1 VPNSAPCQYS
11 LKFVRHHIN
20 YPIFVKELT
29 RNMQKTAERNTLSC
43 TVVNVNKY
51 CFNFLT
57 EEEKELVEQ
66 KQVTVEY
73 KKGEIIA
80 KQGTFTTHILLVS
93 EGLAKVYYEENYKSL
108 ILRIAAPGSLIGLT
122 SLPLNQNVFQ
132 YTASA
137 YINTTVK
144 LIEIDIIR
152 KLILNNGQFASAI
165 VDVLCETS
173 IQKNRRFFCLTH
185 RQSYGKL
192 ADIILCLASN
202 IFKQDEFDLAM
213 SRKELA
219 ELSGMSTESVIRTLK
234 HFQEDG
240 LIELTGKSFK
250 VIDPDGLYKVCQL
263 G

>member
-1 VPNSAPCQYS
+1 
-11 LKFVRHHIN
+11 
-20 YPIFVKELT
+20 
-29 RNMQKTAERNTLSC
+29 MQNIVERIKTSC
-43 TVVNVNKY
+43 TVVNINKS
-51 CFNFLT
+51 CFDFLT
-57 EEEKELVEQ
+57 EEERYLVEQ

-80 KQGTFTTHILLVS
+80 KQGTFTTHILVVS
-93 EGLAKVYYEENYKSL
+93 EGLAKVYYEENNKSL

-152 KLILNNGQFASAI
+152 KLILENGQFAAAI
-165 VDVLCETS
+165 VDILCGIS
-173 IQKNRRFFCLTH
+173 IQKNGRFFCLTH

-192 ADIILCLASN
+192 ADIILCLAGN
-202 IFKQDEFDLAM
+202 IFKQDEFDLAL

-234 HFQEDG
+234 NFQEDG
-240 LIELTGKSFK
+240 LIEMTGKSFK
-250 VIDPDGLYKVCQL
+250 VIDPDGLFKICQL

>member
-1 VPNSAPCQYS
+1 
-11 LKFVRHHIN
+11 
-20 YPIFVKELT
+20 
-29 RNMQKTAERNTLSC
+29 MQNIVERIKTSC
-43 TVVNVNKY
+43 TVVNINKS
-51 CFNFLT
+51 CFDFLT
-57 EEEKELVEQ
+57 EEEKELIEQ

-80 KQGTFTTHILLVS
+80 KQGTFTTHILVIS
-93 EGLAKVYYEENYKSL
+93 EGLAKVYYEENNKSL

-137 YINTTVK
+137 YINTTVR

-152 KLILNNGQFASAI
+152 KLILENGQFAAAI
-165 VDVLCETS
+165 VDILSGIS
-173 IQKNRRFFCLTH
+173 IQKNGRFFCLTH

-192 ADIILCLASN
+192 ADIILCLAGN
-202 IFKQDEFDLAM
+202 IFKQDEFDLAL

-240 LIELTGKSFK
+240 LIEMTGKSFK
-250 VIDPDGLYKVCQL
+250 VVDPEGLFKICQL

>member
-1 VPNSAPCQYS
+1 
-11 LKFVRHHIN
+11 
-20 YPIFVKELT
+20 
-29 RNMQKTAERNTLSC
+29 MQNIVERIKTSC
-43 TVVNVNKY
+43 TVVNINKS
-51 CFNFLT
+51 CFDFLT
-57 EEEKELVEQ
+57 EEEKELIEQ

-80 KQGTFTTHILLVS
+80 KQGTFTTHILVIS
-93 EGLAKVYYEENYKSL
+93 EGLAKVYYEENNKAL

-137 YINTTVK
+137 YINTTVR

-152 KLILNNGQFASAI
+152 KLILENGQFAAAI
-165 VDVLCETS
+165 VDILSGIS
-173 IQKNRRFFCLTH
+173 IQKNGRFFCLTH

-192 ADIILCLASN
+192 ADIILCLAGN
-202 IFKQDEFDLAM
+202 IFKQDEFDLAL

-234 HFQEDG
+234 NFQEDG
-240 LIELTGKSFK
+240 LIEMTGKSFK
-250 VIDPDGLYKVCQL
+250 VIDPEGLFKICQL

>member
-1 VPNSAPCQYS
+1 
-11 LKFVRHHIN
+11 
-20 YPIFVKELT
+20 
-29 RNMQKTAERNTLSC
+29 MQNIVERIKTSC
-43 TVVNVNKY
+43 TVVNINKS
-51 CFNFLT
+51 CFDFLT
-57 EEEKELVEQ
+57 EEEKELIEQ

-80 KQGTFTTHILLVS
+80 KQGTFTTHILAIS
-93 EGLAKVYYEENYKSL
+93 EGLAKVYYEENNKSL

-122 SLPLNQNVFQ
+122 SLPLKQNVFQ

-152 KLILNNGQFASAI
+152 KLILENGQFATAI
-165 VDVLCETS
+165 VDILCGIS
-173 IQKNRRFFCLTH
+173 IQKNGRFFCLTH

-192 ADIILCLASN
+192 ADIILCLAGN
-202 IFKQDEFDLAM
+202 IFKQDEFDLAL

-234 HFQEDG
+234 NFQEDG
-240 LIELTGKSFK
+240 LIEMTGKTFK
-250 VIDPDGLYKVCQL
+250 VIDPEGLFKICQL

>member
-1 VPNSAPCQYS
+1 
-11 LKFVRHHIN
+11 
-20 YPIFVKELT
+20 
-29 RNMQKTAERNTLSC
+29 MQNIVERIKTSC
-43 TVVNVNKY
+43 TVVNINKS
-51 CFNFLT
+51 CFDFLT
-57 EEEKELVEQ
+57 EEEKELIEQ

-80 KQGTFTTHILLVS
+80 KQGTFTTHILVVS
-93 EGLAKVYYEENYKSL
+93 EGLAKVYYEENNKSL

-152 KLILNNGQFASAI
+152 KLILENGQFATAI
-165 VDVLCETS
+165 VDILCGIS
-173 IQKNRRFFCLTH
+173 IQKNGRFFCLTH

-192 ADIILCLASN
+192 ADIILCLAGN
-202 IFKQDEFDLAM
+202 IFQQDEFDLAL

-240 LIELTGKSFK
+240 MIEMTGKTFK
-250 VIDPDGLYKVCQL
+250 VIDPESLYKVCQL